1 MVYMKVGVPTCE
13 KEEEEAR
20 LSQFNHRERKKRRE
34 NVFPLR
40 QRF

>member
-20 LSQFNHRERKKRRE
+20 LSQFNHRERGRKEEKT
-34 NVFPLR
+34 FSL
-40 QRF
+40 